1 MYGRLGIAWAS
12 SLLGFLSLGMC
23 AIPFVFIKYGD
34 QIRGRSQFCQELAER
49 KRREKEKVASVEV
62 EGGSANVEVQD
73 RDGMI

>member
-34 QIRGRSQFCQELAER
+34 RIRGRSKFCQDLAER
-49 KRREKEKVASVEV
+49 KRREKE
-62 EGGSANVEVQD
+62 
-73 RDGMI
+73 RDGREEGEGLDEKV